1 MPPEQTPNWHPIS
14 SALPMI
20 ARMVDDLLEG
30 AQEQYQTFQE
40 VKDRP
45 YVLNDAIVQR
55 TIRVYTEQMEDIW
68 LYEEQLARW
77 RKEDLTSAQAQEI
90 GRLDKQ
96 VEQLRKVLT
105 DILTLAD
112 KLKEGTIEKILAK
125 DDAELALEVLSG
137 KWKL

>member
-1 MPPEQTPNWHPIS
+1 
-14 SALPMI
+14 MI

-55 TIRVYTEQMEDIW
+55 TVRVYTEQMEDVW

-77 RKEDLTSAQAQEI
+77 KKEDLTSAQEQEI
-90 GRLDKQ
+90 HRLDKQ

>member
-1 MPPEQTPNWHPIS
+1 MPSKQTPNWQPI

-55 TIRVYTEQMEDIW
+55 TVRVYTEQMEDVW

-77 RKEDLTSAQAQEI
+77 KKEDLTSAQEQEI
-90 GRLDKQ
+90 HRLDKQ

-112 KLKEGTIEKILAK
+112 RLKQGTIEKILAK

>member
-1 MPPEQTPNWHPIS
+1 MPSKQTPNWQPI

-55 TIRVYTEQMEDIW
+55 TVRVYTEQMEDVW

-77 RKEDLTSAQAQEI
+77 KKEDPTSAQEQEI

-112 KLKEGTIEKILAK
+112 RLKEGTIEKILAK

>member
-1 MPPEQTPNWHPIS
+1 MPPKQTPNWQPI

-20 ARMVDDLLEG
+20 ARMVDGLLEG

-55 TIRVYTEQMEDIW
+55 AIQVYTAQMEDIW

-77 RKEDLTSAQAQEI
+77 KKEDLTSAQEQEI

-96 VEQLRKVLT
+96 VERLRKVLT

-112 KLKEGTIEKILAK
+112 KLKEGTIEKVLAK
-125 DDAELALEVLSG
+125 GDAELALEVLSG
-137 KWKL
+137 KWKR